1 MPEDFKLTLRTR
13 LHGDVI
19 QPFGMQGTM
28 KLKKL
33 FINKG
38 IEKFK
43 RDDIILL
50 CKGNEV
56 LWASGVCL
64 NEKLRAKTL
73 PTHVIKIENR

>member
-1 MPEDFKLTLRTR
+1 MPENFELTLRTR
-13 LHGDVI
+13 LHGDII

-43 RDDIILL
+43 RDEIPLM
-50 CKGNEV
+50 CKGNED
-56 LWASGVCL
+56 LCAAGDCL
-64 NEKLRAKTL
+64 NEKLR
-73 PTHVIKIENR
+73 IKEKPAYIVSVL